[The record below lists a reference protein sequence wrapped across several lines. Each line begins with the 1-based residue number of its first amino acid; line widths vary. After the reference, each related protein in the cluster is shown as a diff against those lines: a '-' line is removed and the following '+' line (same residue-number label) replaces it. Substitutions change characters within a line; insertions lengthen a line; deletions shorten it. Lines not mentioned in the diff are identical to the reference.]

1 MIYLDHA
8 ATTPVD
14 KKVIQTMLP
23 YFDEIFG
30 NPSSL
35 HMYGQKAKGE
45 LENIRAEIAEELECK
60 PEEIIFTSGGT
71 ESDNLAIR
79 GVVEAKGKP
88 IGEKKRGHIIT
99 TQIEHHAVLHTCEDL
114 AKQGF
119 DVTYVPVNEEG
130 IVDPQQIEDAIREDT
145 LLISVMTANNEI
157 GTIQPITKIGRIANK
172 NNIPFHT
179 DAVQGGGTLD
189 LRVDY
194 LKVDLLSLAAH
205 KFYGPKGVGLL
216 YVRKGIRIK
225 SQQTGGS
232 QEMRRRGSTENI
244 PGIVGMATALKL
256 ANSHREK
263 ENKRLIELRD
273 YFIKEALKYLPDT
286 ILNGHPTERLP
297 NNINISIGKIEGESL
312 LLRLDMMGIA
322 CSSGS
327 ACASG
332 SLDPSHVL
340 LAIGLPHEIAQGSLR
355 FSLGKSTTKANI
367 DKTLEVLKKVV
378 SDLRAMSP
386 LV

>member
-14 KKVIQTMLP
+14 KRVLDAMQP
-23 YFDEIFG
+23 FFDNIFG

-45 LENIRAEIAEELECK
+45 LENIRQKIADELECL
-60 PEEIIFTSGGT
+60 PQEIVFTSGGT

-79 GVVEAKGKP
+79 GVLEAKGKP
-88 IGEKKRGHIIT
+88 QTETKRGHIIT
-99 TQIEHHAVLHTCEDL
+99 TQIEHHAVLHTCEDM
-114 AKQGF
+114 AKRGF
-119 DVTYVPVNEEG
+119 DVTYLPVDKNGLINLEQLEN
-130 IVDPQQIEDAIREDT
+130 AIREDT

-172 NNIPFHT
+172 HNILFHT
-179 DAVQGGGTLD
+179 DAVQAGGTLD
-189 LRVDY
+189 LRVNH
-194 LKVDLLSLAAH
+194 LKVDLLSLSAH

-216 YVRKGIRIK
+216 YVRKGVKIK
-225 SQQTGGS
+225 PQQVGGS
-232 QEMRRRGSTENI
+232 QEMNRRASTENI
-244 PGIVGMATALKL
+244 PGIAGIAKALQLSNQNK
-256 ANSHREK
+256 AE
-263 ENKRLIELRD
+263 ENQRLIQLRD
-273 YFIKEALKYLPDT
+273 YFIQEILTHIPESR
-286 ILNGHPTERLP
+286 LNGHPTERLP

-312 LLRLDMMGIA
+312 LLRLDMMGVA

-355 FSLGKSTTKANI
+355 FSLGKATTKTDI
-367 DKTLEVLKKVV
+367 EKTLEILKKVV
-378 SDLRAMSP
+378 IDLRAMSP

>member
-8 ATTPVD
+8 ATTPTD
-14 KKVIQTMLP
+14 KEVLKTMEP
-23 YFDEIFG
+23 FFTEKFG

-35 HMYGQKAKGE
+35 HMLGQQAKGE
-45 LENIRAEIAEELECK
+45 LENARQEIAEELGCL

-79 GVVEAKGKP
+79 GILEAKGKP
-88 IGEKKRGHIIT
+88 ATEKTRGHIIT
-99 TQIEHHAVLHTCEDL
+99 TQIEHHAVLHVCEDL
-114 AKQGF
+114 AKKGF
-119 DVTYVPVNEEG
+119 DVTYLPVDEDGLIDLKQLEES
-130 IVDPQQIEDAIREDT
+130 IREDT

-172 NNIPFHT
+172 YKIPFHT
-179 DAVQGGGTLD
+179 DAVQAGGTLD
-189 LRVDY
+189 LKVDY
-194 LKVDLLSLAAH
+194 LKVDLLSLSAH
-205 KFYGPKGVGLL
+205 KFYGPKGIGLL
-216 YVRKGIRIK
+216 YLRKGTRIK
-225 SQQTGGS
+225 PQQIGGS
-232 QEMRRRGSTENI
+232 QEMNRRASTENV
-244 PGIVGMATALKL
+244 PGIIGMVKALKL
-256 ANSHREK
+256 ANAKKET
-263 ENKRLIELRD
+263 ENKRLVELRD
-273 YFIKEALKYLPDT
+273 YFIKEALAHLPET
-286 ILNGHPTERLP
+286 RLNGHTTERLP
-297 NNINISIGKIEGESL
+297 NNVNISIGKIEGESL
-312 LLRLDMMGIA
+312 LLRLDMMGVA

-355 FSLGKSTTKANI
+355 FSLGKSTTKLEI
-367 DKTLEVLKKVV
+367 EQTLEILKKVV

>member
-14 KKVIQTMLP
+14 SKVIQAMLP
-23 YFDEIFG
+23 YFDQVFG

-35 HMYGQKAKGE
+35 HTYGQKAKGE
-45 LENIRAEIAEELECK
+45 LENARMEIAQELECF

-79 GVVEAKGKP
+79 GIAELKGKP
-88 IGEKKRGHIIT
+88 AGEKKRGHIIT
-99 TQIEHHAVLHTCEDL
+99 SQIEHHAILHTCEDL
-114 AKQGF
+114 ARQGF
-119 DVTYVPVNEEG
+119 DVTYLPVNQAGFIDLTQLEE
-130 IVDPQQIEDAIREDT
+130 AIREDT
-145 LLISVMTANNEI
+145 LLISIMTANNEI

-172 NNIPFHT
+172 YNIPFHT
-179 DAVQGGGTLD
+179 DAVQAGGTLD
-189 LRVDY
+189 LKVNH
-194 LKVDLLSLAAH
+194 LKVDLMSLSAH

-216 YVRKGIRIK
+216 YVRKGIRLK
-225 SQQTGGS
+225 TQQTGGS
-232 QEMRRRGSTENI
+232 QEMRRRASTENL
-244 PGIVGMATALKL
+244 PGIIGMTTALKL
-256 ANSHREK
+256 ANQNKIK
-263 ENKRLIELRD
+263 ENQRLIKLRD
-273 YFIKEALKYLPDT
+273 YFIEEALKYLPDT
-286 ILNGHPTERLP
+286 ICNGDRLERLP
-297 NNINISIGKIEGESL
+297 NNVNLSIGKIEGESL

-355 FSLGKSTTKANI
+355 FSLGKSTTKAEI
-367 DKTLEVLKKVV
+367 EKTLEVLKKVV

>member
-8 ATTPVD
+8 ATTPTD
-14 KKVIQTMLP
+14 KEVLKTMEP
-23 YFDEIFG
+23 YFTEKFG

-35 HMYGQKAKGE
+35 HTLGQQAKGE
-45 LENIRAEIAEELECK
+45 LENARQEIAQELECL

-79 GVVEAKGKP
+79 GVAEARGNP
-88 IGEKKRGHIIT
+88 LTEKKRGHIIT

-114 AKQGF
+114 ARRGF
-119 DVTYVPVNEEG
+119 DVTYLPVDEFGLIDLKQLEK
-130 IVDPQQIEDAIREDT
+130 EIREDT
-145 LLISVMTANNEI
+145 ILISIMLANNEI
-157 GTIQPITKIGRIANK
+157 GTVLPITKIGRIANK
-172 NNIPFHT
+172 HKITFHT
-179 DAVQGGGTLD
+179 DAVQAGGTFD
-189 LRVDY
+189 LKVDY
-194 LKVDLLSLAAH
+194 LKADLLSLSAH

-216 YVRKGIRIK
+216 YVRKGTRIK
-225 SQQTGGS
+225 PQQTGGT
-232 QEMRRRGSTENI
+232 QEMNRRASTENI
-244 PGIVGMATALKL
+244 AGIIGMTKALKM
-256 ANSHREK
+256 ANSQK
-263 ENKRLIELRD
+263 ETENQRLIELRD
-273 YFIKEALKYLPDT
+273 YFIKEALENLPDT
-286 ILNGHPTERLP
+286 RLNGHPTERLP
-297 NNINISIGKIEGESL
+297 NNVNICIGKIEGESL

-355 FSLGKSTTKANI
+355 FSLGKSITKTDI
-367 DKTLEVLKKVV
+367 DQTLEVLKKVV
-378 SDLRAMSP
+378 KDLRAMSP